1 MKKRSLAVLLAAA
14 MILQLC
20 FLPGCTQ
27 QPSGEADQKALTRGE
42 WIALLG
48 RTLGMSDH
56 QGNTPYYLDID
67 PTSEFYPY
75 IQSCCE
81 WGVLSGDGQFNADE
95 AATPEFVAVTAA
107 LATGTVP
114 DDILG
119 DEAAIKK
126 YAKEHGLLPDNGKTV
141 SAADALNIAESAQ
154 QTYMD
159 DHHEQVTDITWAD
172 GVVDLTQSSNVSME
186 GTQVTIP
193 EDQAESLTVG
203 SVFMVPAP
211 DGTMIARKVT
221 SLSTENGQRIV
232 QTEVPDLGEV
242 FDELTLYDSAAPDPA
257 DAILADGVTIG
268 PVADPLAAT
277 SATTDIYIDDLV
289 NRGTDQ
295 ATAIGTESSDFVLEI
310 NISKGNISSS
320 KEPDSNQL
328 TVDQLIPSFADDSV
342 IGASPREQLDQI
354 FKKSNFTAADP
365 FTISNLKAIDEDG
378 WSSKLNMKN
387 QYEAGYEIT
396 GSIGIHN
403 FYIEPGFEFKKIF
416 GIPTGIKRVSL
427 EVNGDFITELTLKGH
442 LSEELSI
449 ATIPVPVWGIGTVQ
463 VELLLYVDAS
473 GELQIKAEVKNN
485 VKFEYSDGN
494 IKKARHSEQSSSC
507 EATLDAEC
515 GPKLKFTLEVC
526 WIPII
531 DAEISIGVNF
541 SFDATE
547 KVTHVK
553 NVVSTAEGRQA
564 LSTWTGSIAFES
576 HLRLPIITLKVGQD
590 SSTLANF
597 IGIRHSWVLIS
608 EEEAPLDW
616 RPPLLNFDVTLW
628 TYTETKPL
636 PDDGQEEENRFNLKQ
651 YILVL
656 TDTAQQIELEALDG
670 KPLPKIRWAS
680 ENPGIATVDSSGRVT
695 PVSGGVTVISAAD
708 EENPDIILKCTVIVQ
723 DAVNNKWEFLPPDM
737 DLS

>member
-48 RTLGMSDH
+48 RTLGMSNH

-257 DAILADGVTIG
+257 DAILADGVVIG
-268 PVADPLAAT
+268 PAANPLTAGNET
-277 SATTDIYIDDLV
+277 GNIFIDDLV
-289 NRGTDQ
+289 DRGITNITTTTTSGRSFTFNINFTKG
-295 ATAIGTESSDFVLEI
+295 TAS
-310 NISKGNISSS
+310 ISGGSENKS
-320 KEPDSNQL
+320 L
-328 TVDQLIPSFADDSV
+328 TVEQLIPPFADDSV
-342 IGASPREQLDQI
+342 IGASPRAQLGQI
-354 FKKSNFTAADP
+354 FKKSNFIAVDTFSIDDLAA
-365 FTISNLKAIDEDG
+365 IGEDG
-378 WSSKLNMKN
+378 WSCELDMENTLK
-387 QYEAGYEIT
+387 AGYEIT
-396 GSIGIHN
+396 GSIGINN
-403 FYIEPGFEFKKIF
+403 FYVETGFEFKKF
-416 GIPTGIKRVSL
+416 WGIPTGIKRVVI
-427 EVNGDFITELTLKGH
+427 EVNGDFVTNLTLKGT

-449 ATIPVPVWGIGTVQ
+449 ATLPINVGGIGTVK

-473 GELQIKAEVKNN
+473 GELQVKAELKNN
-485 VKFEYSDGN
+485 IKFEYSDGN
-494 IKKARHSEQSSSC
+494 TKRTRRSEQSASC
-507 EATLDAEC
+507 EATIKAEA
-515 GPKLKFTLEVC
+515 GPKVKVKLEVVG
-526 WIPII
+526 IGII
-531 DAEISIGVNF
+531 DAAVSFGINFTFGAKEKISR
-541 SFDATE
+541 
-547 KVTHVK
+547 VT
-553 NVVSTAEGRQA
+553 NILQTSQGRKE
-564 LSTWTGSIAFES
+564 LSTWTYSLSFES
-576 HLRLPIITLKVGQD
+576 HVRLPIITLKVGYDPQ
-590 SSTLANF
+590 TLANKLNIKF
-597 IGIRHSWVLIS
+597 SWDLIS
-608 EEEAPLDW
+608 KENAPVDW
-616 RPPLLNFDVTLW
+616 KPPLLNFDVTLW